1 MNKLAIIIMCLIFT
15 SCVTQK
21 KCNEKFPST
30 ASIDSIRIETVKEI
44 PVYLPGD
51 SILID
56 VPADC
61 SDIEPV
67 IFENG
72 KLKQTIS
79 ILSGKLTSL
88 TNIKPDTLYVPVTEV
103 KTVVKEVKVPE
114 KVKYVP
120 NIIKVFSWVGI
131 SAAIGIFIFL
141 FIKIKKIL

>member
-67 IFENG
+67 VFENG

>member
-1 MNKLAIIIMCLIFT
+1 MNKLALIITCLIFT

-21 KCNEKFPST
+21 KCNDKFPST
-30 ASIDSIRIETVKEI
+30 SSIDSIRIETVKEI

-67 IFENG
+67 VFENG